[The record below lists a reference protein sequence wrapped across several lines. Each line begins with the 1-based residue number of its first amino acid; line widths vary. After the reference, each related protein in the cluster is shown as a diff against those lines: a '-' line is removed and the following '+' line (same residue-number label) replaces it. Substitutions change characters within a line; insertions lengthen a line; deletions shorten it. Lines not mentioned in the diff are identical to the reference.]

1 MTIDFIL
8 NGEDVTIKANPTD
21 RLALILRD
29 HFGLGSIVHDC
40 GGGHCGKC
48 MILLDGKTALSCLVP
63 VFRVRGSEVVTYEGF
78 ISTTEHDLVRAAFD
92 KSDLSLCSYCAPARF
107 MAAGSLL
114 DRPTR
119 PAEIDVA
126 EMMSSINCR
135 CSPPS
140 AVLRVVMEAIEMHEN
155 RKYRRAR

>member
-21 RLALILRD
+21 RLAVKLREQ
-29 HFGLGSIVHDC
+29 FGLGSIEHDC

-48 MILLDGKTALSCLVP
+48 MVLLDGKTCLSCLVP
-63 VFRVRGSEVVTYEGF
+63 VFRVRDSEIITYEGF
-78 ISTTEHDLVRAAFD
+78 ASTSEHELIRSVFD
-92 KSDLSLCSYCAPARF
+92 EAGLNLCSYCTPARF
-107 MAAGSLL
+107 IATGYLL

-119 PAEIDVA
+119 PTEAELS
-126 EMMSSINCR
+126 ETLSSVLCR
-135 CSPPS
+135 CSPPA
-140 AVLRVVMEAIEMHEN
+140 AVLRAVRRAIEMNEN